1 MSLYNLYDDE
11 VKLEELK
18 QLIQDQTSEK
28 RTIDYKQTLELEGDE
43 KKKEFLADIT
53 SFANTSGGF
62 IIYGMKEENS
72 LPTELIGVT
81 SENFD
86 ILKGQIENI
95 IRDGIAPKLNI
106 ITVIEVKLTEN
117 KKAIVIKIPKSFA
130 SPHLVWFKKS
140 SKFFARNSS
149 HGKYQ
154 LEISEIRAN
163 IISSENLY
171 ERIRNFRFDRISK
184 ILNKDT
190 PKPLEENPVF
200 VLHIIPL
207 NSFINQQIIHTQKFE
222 SLINNP
228 NPLSDYQK
236 DYNFDGLILHY
247 QTENFPIRH
256 YIQIF
261 RNSTLEIVNTN
272 FTDSEGGVKQ
282 IFAKRYE
289 PTYIKNIKV
298 WVDLI
303 KFFGSNYPVI
313 LMLSVLKIK
322 GYKFYIPEQY
332 YFRIN
337 PNPIKNEN
345 LLIQDIM
352 LEENDDSEIPAKL
365 KPLFDPIWNAS
376 GFSQS
381 INYDALGK

>member
-95 IRDGIAPKLNI
+95 IRVGIAPKLNI

-200 VLHIIPL
+200 VLHIIPF
-207 NSFINQQIIHTQKFE
+207 N
-222 SLINNP
+222 
-228 NPLSDYQK
+228 
-236 DYNFDGLILHY
+236 
-247 QTENFPIRH
+247 
-256 YIQIF
+256 
-261 RNSTLEIVNTN
+261 
-272 FTDSEGGVKQ
+272 
-282 IFAKRYE
+282 
-289 PTYIKNIKV
+289 
-298 WVDLI
+298 
-303 KFFGSNYPVI
+303 
-313 LMLSVLKIK
+313 
-322 GYKFYIPEQY
+322 
-332 YFRIN
+332 
-337 PNPIKNEN
+337 
-345 LLIQDIM
+345 
-352 LEENDDSEIPAKL
+352 
-365 KPLFDPIWNAS
+365 
-376 GFSQS
+376 
-381 INYDALGK
+381 